1 MSKYRPA
8 YLENGT
14 EVEIPIDAETLKGK
28 TVETT
33 GISSDSETTL
43 PTTKQVKTYADNLY
57 NELNNAKQNTHHL
70 YEHIININTTVTE
83 GSININILFKSS
95 LPASAYSSA
104 TLSDILSSSIKYQ
117 CYGRVVSNL
126 QTWEGSGLLET
137 QLGTPLGTTL
147 YTNSNDFIKFTLAAN
162 AVYSFVS
169 SNQLF

>member
-43 PTTKQVKTYADNLY
+43 PTTKQVKTYADGLY
-57 NELNNAKQNTHHL
+57 NVLNNAKQNTHHL
-70 YEHIININTTVTE
+70 YEHIININTTITE

-95 LPASAYSSA
+95 LPSNAYSSA

-117 CYGRVVSNL
+117 CYGRVVTNL
-126 QTWEGSGLLET
+126 QTWEGSGLLGT
-137 QLGTPLGTTL
+137 QLGVTSGTTL
-147 YTNSNDFIKFTLAAN
+147 YTNPHDYVLFTLAAD

>member
-1 MSKYRPA
+1 MSRYRPA
-8 YLENGT
+8 YLEDGT

-43 PTTKQVKTYADNLY
+43 PTTKQVKTYADGLY

-70 YEHIININTTVTE
+70 YEHIININSTVTE

-117 CYGRVVSNL
+117 CYGRVVYNL

-137 QLGTPLGTTL
+137 QLGTTLGTIV
-147 YTNSNDFIKFTLAAN
+147 YTNPNDSILFTLAAN

>member
-43 PTTKQVKTYADNLY
+43 PTTKQVKTYADNIY
-57 NELNNAKQNTHHL
+57 DELDEAKQNTHHL
-70 YEHIININTTVTE
+70 YEHIININGTVTE

-126 QTWEGSGLLET
+126 QTWEGSGLLGT
-137 QLGTPLGTTL
+137 QLGVSLGTTL
-147 YTNSNDFIKFTLAAN
+147 YTNPNDSVSFTLAAN